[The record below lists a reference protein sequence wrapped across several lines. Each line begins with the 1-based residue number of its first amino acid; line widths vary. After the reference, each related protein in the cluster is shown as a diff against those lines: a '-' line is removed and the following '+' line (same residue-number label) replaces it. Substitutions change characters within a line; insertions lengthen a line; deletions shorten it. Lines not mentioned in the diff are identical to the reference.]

1 MKRVARGA
9 VVLAVVAILLAG
21 VGRAEAETIDIYAF
35 SGTFDD
41 VEVLDAGSRFQL
53 LNGNITVTEP
63 DSLVAPNHLTI
74 SDVTV
79 DLSGYGDLNG
89 GNVTVVDDCLII
101 NNSANGTSAELAV
114 DSATLTQVLNSPIG
128 IGYMSLCLEVS
139 SSNLETDDDPKKTI
153 NLDVAD
159 AVITI
164 NGLRITTNGSSGT
177 ASLGTHPSASASIS
191 ALVPEPS
198 TLVLALFA
206 VVGCSGFCWRRRARL
221 FFSAA
226 VQE

>member
-21 VGRAEAETIDIYAF
+21 VGRAEAETINIYAF

-41 VEVLDAGSRFQL
+41 IDVLDAGSRFQL
-53 LNGNITVTEP
+53 LNGDITVTQP
-63 DSLVAPNHLTI
+63 GTLVAPDHLTI
-74 SDVTV
+74 SDVIV
-79 DLSGYGDLNG
+79 DLTDYGDLDG
-89 GNVTVVDDCLII
+89 GNVTVVDDRLTI

-128 IGYMSLCLEVS
+128 IGYMSLCLDLS
-139 SSNLETDDDPKKTI
+139 SSHLETAVGNKTI
-153 NLDVAD
+153 NLDVVD

-177 ASLGTHPSASASIS
+177 ASLGSRPSASASIS

-206 VVGCSGFCWRRRARL
+206 VGGLSGFCWRRRARL

>member
-21 VGRAEAETIDIYAF
+21 VGRVEAETINIYAF

-63 DSLVAPNHLTI
+63 GILPPDYLTI
-74 SDVTV
+74 SDVIV

-89 GNVTVVDDCLII
+89 GEVTVVGGSLII
-101 NNSANGTSAELAV
+101 NNSANDTSASLAV

-128 IGYMSLCLEVS
+128 IGYMSLCLDLS
-139 SSNLETDDDPKKTI
+139 SSNLETDDDPPKTI
-153 NLDVAD
+153 NLDVVD

-177 ASLGTHPSASASIS
+177 ASLGPRPSASASIS

-221 FFSAA
+221 FL
-226 VQE
+226 

>member
-21 VGRAEAETIDIYAF
+21 VGRAEAETINIYAF

-41 VEVLDAGSRFQL
+41 IDVLDAGSSFQL

-63 DSLVAPNHLTI
+63 GTLVEPDHLTI

-79 DLSGYGDLNG
+79 DLTGYGDLNG
-89 GNVTVVDDCLII
+89 GEVTIVGGSLII
-101 NNSANGTSAELAV
+101 KNSANGTSSSASLAV
-114 DSATLTQVLNSPIG
+114 DSATLTQWPNPLIG
-128 IGYMSLCLEVS
+128 IGYMSLCLDLE
-139 SSNLETDDDPKKTI
+139 SSNLETADGEKTI
-153 NLDVAD
+153 NLDVVD
-159 AVITI
+159 AVITM
-164 NGLRITTNGSSGT
+164 NGLRITTDGYNGT
-177 ASLGTHPSASASIS
+177 ASLGTRPSASASIS

-221 FFSAA
+221 SS
-226 VQE
+226 

>member
-1 MKRVARGA
+1 MKRVTRGA

-21 VGRAEAETIDIYAF
+21 VGRAEAETINIYAF

-41 VEVLDAGSRFQL
+41 IDVLDAGSSFQL
-53 LNGNITVTEP
+53 LNGNISVTEP
-63 DSLVAPNHLTI
+63 GTLVDPDHLTI

-79 DLSGYGDLNG
+79 DLTGYGDLNG
-89 GNVTVVDDCLII
+89 GEVTVVGDSLII
-101 NNSANGTSAELAV
+101 NNSANGTSASLAV
-114 DSATLTQVLNSPIG
+114 DSAILTQVLNSPIG
-128 IGYMSLCLEVS
+128 IGYMSLCLDLS
-139 SSNLETDDDPKKTI
+139 SSNLETDDETTI
-153 NLDVAD
+153 NLDVID

-164 NGLRITTNGSSGT
+164 NGLRITTDGYNGT

-221 FFSAA
+221 SS
-226 VQE
+226 